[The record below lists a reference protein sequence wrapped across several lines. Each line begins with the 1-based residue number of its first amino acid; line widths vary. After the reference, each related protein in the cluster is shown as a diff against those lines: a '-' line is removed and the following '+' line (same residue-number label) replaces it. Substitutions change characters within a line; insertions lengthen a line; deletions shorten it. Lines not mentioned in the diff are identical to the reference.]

1 MEKELSSKEQIKFI
15 SEMIYQAKR
24 NFAGERS
31 FYFLLWGWVVSVANF
46 VHYILDIFRLYEA
59 PYLVW
64 LIAIPAAI
72 ASIWYGFKKSTTTQV
87 TSHLDK
93 VYASIW
99 IGIIV
104 MIIICLIFMSRI
116 NYNHNPIILLFAGLG
131 TFVSGILIKYKPIII
146 GAIVLWA
153 GACSGLLFSVSNQQL
168 ISGIAVFL
176 GYLIPGYMLK
186 KAEKNSV

>member
-1 MEKELSSKEQIKFI
+1 M
-15 SEMIYQAKR
+15 
-24 NFAGERS
+24 
-31 FYFLLWGWVVSVANF
+31 VSVANF
-46 VHYILDIFRLYEA
+46 VHYIPDVYRLYEA

-93 VYASIW
+93 VYTSIW

-131 TFVSGILIKYKPIII
+131 TFVSGILMKYKPIII
-146 GAIVLWA
+146 GAIVLWT
-153 GACSGLLFSVSNQQL
+153 GACSGLLCSVSDQQL
-168 ISGIAVFL
+168 ISGVAVFL

-186 KAEKNSV
+186 KVEKNSV